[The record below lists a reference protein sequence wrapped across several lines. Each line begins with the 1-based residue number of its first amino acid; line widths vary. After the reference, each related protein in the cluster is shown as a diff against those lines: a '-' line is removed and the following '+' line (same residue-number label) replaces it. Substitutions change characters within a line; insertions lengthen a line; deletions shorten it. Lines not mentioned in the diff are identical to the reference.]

1 MIQRMN
7 VLGSISP
14 EDEGRISG
22 RYLRGLIT
30 SKSKTLLQTS
40 SPGSKKIQKMTEDK
54 TTTMSLSQSY
64 LFVR

>member
-22 RYLRGLIT
+22 RYLHGLIT
-30 SKSKTLLQTS
+30 SKSKMPLQTS
-40 SPGSKKIQKMTEDK
+40 SPGGKKNTEND
-54 TTTMSLSQSY
+54 
-64 LFVR
+64 